1 MTIAHD
7 DVIRARLPLYITSQ
21 LSSTAA
27 TCFSAN
33 LLSAPLAS
41 CPGVFSAGLIVLINQ
56 SIKRPNM
63 TNMYLSPMMHA
74 CAGLLQLLVLLLTI
88 GGNLSAAN
96 HMTLGVDEEFRTSFQ
111 ESKVMDIPDPTD
123 IEFSP
128 DGNLMLVTTKVG
140 KLWAITNFANGDGD
154 NNSAQKTEVL
164 DISTRLCTNGERGL
178 GGVAFHPQFGRAN
191 HWVYLYYTFENDSDC
206 YADGELGKGPVNRLS
221 RLDMPAIASGE
232 NGDVTHSIDV
242 DSEVIYFET
251 PPLPKNH
258 HNSGDI
264 AFGKDGYLYVTVG
277 DGGTRTDENK
287 DGVPYPQ
294 ALDKLLG
301 KIVRLTDLGEIP
313 PDNPYTPSNG
323 HSNSARCSLTGGE
336 AEKAEIKC
344 QEIYASGLRNPWRFA
359 HDPNA
364 DEVRFFINDVGRKT
378 WERILDGEMGANYG
392 YPFREGPCEAT
403 EEKNCKPDARY
414 KDPAHWYKHDA
425 EDGGAVTGAA
435 WYPNDA
441 GWPESFA
448 GSYLYAEY
456 ASGGI
461 FRIKENTD
469 ECSFPKCDP
478 PISNFASSTQ
488 VLSGL
493 KKVVS
498 MAFGPYRDVRKA
510 LYVVSRGHTGNRG
523 NEGVF
528 RVAFTGEST
537 TMAQVESPEGSANIP
552 LAAVTNRGPAIAKAE
567 ASPQF
572 GFAPL
577 TVEFSALAL
586 DVDGD
591 DLVYSWD
598 FDGDGETDAKSPR
611 GMHVFKSSGTYE
623 AILTVKDGRG
633 GKETATVVIEVAN
646 TPPTPQIESPEDDFS
661 FNVGDKI
668 KLVGSAIDV
677 EDGDD
682 MPKLS
687 WEVIIHHKDHFHQ
700 FLPPTEGKKV
710 KFEAPAP
717 IDLSSASSSYLV
729 AKLTAKDSNGLSTTV
744 ERIIRPEIADVRIDS
759 EPSGLTIVANE
770 ESFVT
775 PAVIKSWSGQ
785 TLSLEPPK
793 YQILDGIEYAF
804 NEWTDGG
811 RRQSIKVSSSRSSGN
826 ALVAKFRRTSPFVDI
841 GKPADDSTF
850 AIGDVLALTG
860 DAKDASGEAL
870 SDESLSWEVKLYREE
885 NDDSAFETVL
895 KPTEGR
901 YVEKKISDIDVYSL
915 APELSR
921 LEVILTA
928 TDPSGATATKTVNL
942 RPRKIEVT
950 FNSSPVQGLYLR
962 IDGLKYTTPV
972 TLTTWE
978 NHIINVK
985 APSQHGPMYDD
996 DDDITENGIMYAF
1009 DSWSDGGDQTH
1020 DYVASSMGGEHNVIT
1035 ANFRPSVVW
1044 TNEIPKANNEE
1055 PLLQSMGPAASRENS
1070 RNEGIGMIV
1079 VSASVFII
1087 AASVCFWKISKTAR
1101 SRHALHFLA
1110 AQKNLSY
1117 LSGDAST
1124 AEGTPTPIG
1133 SPNRGSIIMDG
1144 FDLNDSFEESDDARA
1159 PSPTGSMKFGDDGYM
1174 RSADLSDISSSSPVP
1189 SRTDSLVKAL
1199 SFMRGDL
1206 V

>member
-1 MTIAHD
+1 
-7 DVIRARLPLYITSQ
+7 
-21 LSSTAA
+21 
-27 TCFSAN
+27 
-33 LLSAPLAS
+33 
-41 CPGVFSAGLIVLINQ
+41 
-56 SIKRPNM
+56 
-63 TNMYLSPMMHA
+63 
-74 CAGLLQLLVLLLTI
+74 
-88 GGNLSAAN
+88 
-96 HMTLGVDEEFRTSFQ
+96 MTLEVDDEFRASFQ

-123 IEFSP
+123 VEFSP
-128 DGNLMLVTTKVG
+128 DGKLMLVTTKLG
-140 KLWAITNFANGDGD
+140 KVWAITNFADDDN

-191 HWVYLYYTFENDSDC
+191 HWVYLYYTFAKDSDC
-206 YADGELGKGPVNRLS
+206 YADGELGKGPANRLS
-221 RLDMPAIASGE
+221 RFDMPAITSRKNEDALY
-232 NGDVTHSIDV
+232 SIDV
-242 DSEVIYFET
+242 DSEVVYFHT

-301 KIVRLTDLGEIP
+301 KIVRLSDMGEIP

-323 HSNSARCSLTGGE
+323 HSNSARCGLTGGE
-336 AEKAEIKC
+336 AKKADIKC
-344 QEIYASGLRNPWRFA
+344 QEIFASGLRNPWRFA

-364 DEVRFFINDVGRKT
+364 DGVRFFINDVGRKT

-403 EEKNCKPDARY
+403 EKKNCKPDARY

-441 GWPESFA
+441 GWPKSFA

-461 FRIKENTD
+461 FCIKENAD
-469 ECSFPKCDP
+469 GCSFPKCDP

-493 KKVVS
+493 KKIVS
-498 MAFGPYRDVRKA
+498 MAFGPHRDGQKA

-523 NEGVF
+523 DEGVF
-528 RVAFTGEST
+528 RVAFTGEKTPVVPVDLS
-537 TMAQVESPEGSANIP
+537 EGSVEIP
-552 LAAVTNRGPAIAKAE
+552 FATVANRGPTIAKAE
-567 ASPQF
+567 ASVQY

-577 TVEFSALAL
+577 AVDFSALAL

-591 DLVYSWD
+591 ALTYAWD
-598 FDGDGETDAKSPR
+598 FDGDGKTDAKSPQAT
-611 GMHVFKSSGTYE
+611 HTFKSAGTYE
-623 AILTVKDGRG
+623 AILAVEDGRG

-646 TPPTPQIESPEDDFS
+646 TPPKPKIESPEEDFS

-668 KLVGSAIDV
+668 KLIGSATDI

-687 WEVIIHHKDHFHQ
+687 WEVILHHKNHFHQ
-700 FLPPTEGKKV
+700 VLPPTEGEKV

-717 IDLSSASSSYLV
+717 IDLSSSSSSYLV
-729 AKLTAKDSNGLSTTV
+729 AKLTATDSHGLSTTV
-744 ERIIRPEIADVRIDS
+744 EQILLPEIVDIKVDS

-770 ESFVT
+770 ESFLT
-775 PAVIKSWSGQ
+775 PVAIKSWAGQ

-793 YQILDGIEYAF
+793 YQTLDGIEYAF
-804 NEWTDGG
+804 NSWSGG
-811 RRQSIKVSSSRSSGN
+811 GSRRQSIEVSSSRSSQDTLI
-826 ALVAKFRRTSPFVDI
+826 ARCRRTSPFVDI
-841 GKPADDSTF
+841 GKPANDSTF
-850 AIGDVLALTG
+850 AIGDVLHLIG
-860 DAKDASGEAL
+860 DARDASGEAL
-870 SDESLSWEVKLYREE
+870 PDENLRWEAKLYKEE
-885 NDDSAFETVL
+885 NDDLAFETLL
-895 KPTEGR
+895 KPTQGR
-901 YVEKKISDIDVYSL
+901 HVEKTISDIDTLSL
-915 APELSR
+915 PLAFSR

-928 TDPSGATATKTVNL
+928 TDASGATATKTVNL
-942 RPRKIEVT
+942 RPRKVEVT
-950 FNSSPVQGLYLR
+950 FNSSPVQGLSLR
-962 IDGLKYTTPV
+962 VDGQEFTTPH
-972 TLTTWE
+972 TITTWE

-1020 DYVASSMGGEHNVIT
+1020 DYVASSMHGDQNTVT
-1035 ANFRPSVVW
+1035 ANFRPAVVW
-1044 TNEIPKANNEE
+1044 TNEITTANNEE
-1055 PLLQSMGPAASRENS
+1055 PLSPSVGSAANRENS

-1079 VSASVFII
+1079 VSSTVFVI
-1087 AASVCFWKISKTAR
+1087 AASVCFWKKSKTAR

-1110 AQKNLSY
+1110 AQKNRSY
-1117 LSGDAST
+1117 LSGVVST
-1124 AEGTPTPIG
+1124 AKGTPTPIG
-1133 SPNRGSIIMDG
+1133 LPGRGSETIEG
-1144 FDLNDSFEESDDARA
+1144 NEGARA
-1159 PSPTGSMKFGDDGYM
+1159 PSPTGSLKFGDDDYTH
-1174 RSADLSDISSSSPVP
+1174 SADQCGKSSSTSVP
-1189 SRTDSLVKAL
+1189 SRADSPSSWIPL
-1199 SFMRGDL
+1199 
-1206 V
+1206 

>member
-1 MTIAHD
+1 
-7 DVIRARLPLYITSQ
+7 
-21 LSSTAA
+21 
-27 TCFSAN
+27 
-33 LLSAPLAS
+33 
-41 CPGVFSAGLIVLINQ
+41 
-56 SIKRPNM
+56 
-63 TNMYLSPMMHA
+63 
-74 CAGLLQLLVLLLTI
+74 
-88 GGNLSAAN
+88 
-96 HMTLGVDEEFRTSFQ
+96 
-111 ESKVMDIPDPTD
+111 
-123 IEFSP
+123 
-128 DGNLMLVTTKVG
+128 
-140 KLWAITNFANGDGD
+140 
-154 NNSAQKTEVL
+154 
-164 DISTRLCTNGERGL
+164 
-178 GGVAFHPQFGRAN
+178 
-191 HWVYLYYTFENDSDC
+191 
-206 YADGELGKGPVNRLS
+206 
-221 RLDMPAIASGE
+221 MPAIASGK
-232 NGDVTHSIDV
+232 NGVIDV
-242 DSEVIYFET
+242 NSEVVYFHT

-313 PDNPYTPSNG
+313 PDNPCTPTNG

-336 AEKAEIKC
+336 AEKPDIKC
-344 QEIYASGLRNPWRFA
+344 QEIYASCLRNPWRFA

-364 DEVRFFINDVGRKT
+364 DGVRFFINDVGRKT

-392 YPFREGPCEAT
+392 YPFREGPCLAT
-403 EEKNCKPDARY
+403 EEKNCEPDARY
-414 KDPAHWYKHDA
+414 KDPTHRYKHDA

-435 WYPNDA
+435 WYPNDS

-461 FRIKENTD
+461 FRIKENAD
-469 ECSFPKCDP
+469 GCSFPKCDP

-493 KKVVS
+493 KKIVS
-498 MAFGPYRDVRKA
+498 MAFGPHHYGRKA

-523 NEGVF
+523 DEGVF
-528 RVAFTGEST
+528 RVAFTGEKTPVVPADS
-537 TMAQVESPEGSANIP
+537 SEGSVEIP
-552 LAAVTNRGPAIAKAE
+552 FATVANRGPTIANAE
-567 ASPQF
+567 ASVQY

-577 TVEFSALAL
+577 TVDFSALAL

-591 DLVYSWD
+591 ALTYAWD
-598 FDGDGETDAKSPR
+598 FDGDGERDAKSPQAT
-611 GMHVFKSSGTYE
+611 HTFKSAGTYE

-646 TPPTPQIESPEDDFS
+646 TPPRPRIDSPEEDFM
-661 FNVGDKI
+661 FNVGYKI
-668 KLVGSAIDV
+668 IGSAIDA

-687 WEVIIHHKDHFHQ
+687 WEVILHHKDHFHQ
-700 FLPPTEGKKV
+700 VLPPTEGKKV

-717 IDLSSASSSYLV
+717 IDLSSASSSYLI
-729 AKLTAKDSNGLSTTV
+729 AKLTATDSHGLSKTI
-744 ERIIRPEIADVRIDS
+744 EQIILPEIADIKVDS

-775 PAVIKSWSGQ
+775 PAVIKSWAGQ

-793 YQILDGIEYAF
+793 YQTLDGIEYAF
-804 NEWTDGG
+804 NTWSDGG
-811 RRQSIKVSSSRSSGN
+811 SRRQSIEVPSSRSSQD
-826 ALVAKFRRTSPFVDI
+826 ALIAQFRRTSPFVDI

-850 AIGDVLALTG
+850 AIGDVLDLIG
-860 DAKDASGEAL
+860 DARDASGEAL
-870 SDESLSWEVKLYREE
+870 PDESLRWEVKLYKEE
-885 NDDSAFETVL
+885 SDDSAFETFL
-895 KPTEGR
+895 QPTEGR
-901 YVEKKISDIDVYSL
+901 HVEKEISDIDIQSSPL
-915 APELSR
+915 AISR

-928 TDPSGATATKTVNL
+928 TDSSGATATKKVNL
-942 RPRKIEVT
+942 LPRKVEVT

-962 IDGLKYTTPV
+962 LDGQKYITPV
-972 TLTTWE
+972 TITTWE

-996 DDDITENGIMYAF
+996 DIAENGIMYAF

-1020 DYVASSMGGEHNVIT
+1020 DYVASSMDGEHNIVL
-1035 ANFRPSVVW
+1035 ANFKPSVVW
-1044 TNEIPKANNEE
+1044 TNEITETNNEE
-1055 PLLQSMGPAASRENS
+1055 PLPQSVGQNS

-1087 AASVCFWKISKTAR
+1087 AASVCLWKKSKTAR
-1101 SRHALHFLA
+1101 SRHTLHFLA

-1117 LSGDAST
+1117 FSGDAST

-1133 SPNRGSIIMDG
+1133 SPDRGSLTIDG
-1144 FDLNDSFEESDDARA
+1144 FDLDDSFEENEDARA
-1159 PSPTGSMKFGDDGYM
+1159 PSPTGSLKFGDDGHDV
-1174 RSADLSDISSSSPVP
+1174 RPADQSGIIGSSSVP
-1189 SRTDSLVKAL
+1189 LRTDSLVKAL

>member
-1 MTIAHD
+1 MT
-7 DVIRARLPLYITSQ
+7 YSY
-21 LSSTAA
+21 S
-27 TCFSAN
+27 
-33 LLSAPLAS
+33 
-41 CPGVFSAGLIVLINQ
+41 
-56 SIKRPNM
+56 
-63 TNMYLSPMMHA
+63 YLSPMMRT
-74 CAGLLQLLVLLLTI
+74 CAGLGRLRLLTLLLAI
-88 GGNLSAAN
+88 GANLSTAN

-128 DGNLMLVTTKVG
+128 DGNLMLVTTKLG
-140 KLWAITNFANGDGD
+140 KVWAITNFANDDGD

-164 DISTRLCTNGERGL
+164 DISNRLCTNGERGL
-178 GGVAFHPQFGRAN
+178 GGVAFHPKFGRAN

-221 RLDMPAIASGE
+221 RFDMPAIVSGK
-232 NGDVTHSIDV
+232 NDHLAYNIDV
-242 DSEVIYFET
+242 NREVVYFET

-364 DEVRFFINDVGRKT
+364 DGVRFFINDVGRKT
-378 WERILDGEMGANYG
+378 WERILHGEAGANYG

-469 ECSFPKCDP
+469 GCSFPKCDP
-478 PISNFASSTQ
+478 PTSNFASSTQ

-493 KKVVS
+493 KKIVS
-498 MAFGPYRDVRKA
+498 MAFGPHRDGRKA

-523 NEGVF
+523 DEGVF
-528 RVAFTGEST
+528 RVAFSGEST
-537 TMAQVESPEGSANIP
+537 TMAPVESPEGSPNIP
-552 LAAVTNRGPAIAKAE
+552 FAAVTNRGPAIAKAE

-577 TVEFSALAL
+577 TVDFSALAL
-586 DVDGD
+586 DIDGD
-591 DLVYSWD
+591 ALVYAWD
-598 FDGDGETDAKSPR
+598 CDGDGKTDAKSPKAT
-611 GMHVFKSSGTYE
+611 HTFKSAGTYE
-623 AILTVKDGRG
+623 AILKVKDGRG
-633 GKETATVVIEVAN
+633 GKESATVVIEVAN
-646 TPPTPQIESPEDDFS
+646 APPRPRIDSPEEDFS

-677 EDGDD
+677 DDGDD

-687 WEVIIHHKDHFHQ
+687 WEVILHHKDHFHQ
-700 FLPPTEGKKV
+700 VLSPTEGEKV

-729 AKLTAKDSNGLSTTV
+729 AKLTATDSHGLSTTI
-744 ERIIRPEIADVRIDS
+744 EQIIMPEIADIKVDS
-759 EPSGLTIVANE
+759 EPSGLTIVANK
-770 ESFVT
+770 ESFTT
-775 PAVIKSWSGQ
+775 PAVLKSWAGQ

-793 YQILDGIEYAF
+793 YQTLGGIEYAF
-804 NEWTDGG
+804 SEWTDGG
-811 RRQSIKVSSSRSSGN
+811 SDRKSIEVTSSPLLQD
-826 ALVAKFRRTSPFVDI
+826 AFIAQFRRTSPFVDI

-850 AIGDVLALTG
+850 AIGDVLDLIG

-870 SDESLSWEVKLYREE
+870 PDENLRWEVKLYREE

-901 YVEKKISDIDVYSL
+901 YVEKTISDVGAYSL
-915 APELSR
+915 EPELSR

-928 TDPSGATATKTVNL
+928 TDPSGATATKKVNL

-962 IDGLKYTTPV
+962 LNGQRYITPV

-978 NHIINVK
+978 NNNINVK

-996 DDDITENGIMYAF
+996 DDDITENGIMYTF

-1020 DYVASSMGGEHNVIT
+1020 DYVASSMGGEQNIVT
-1035 ANFRPSVVW
+1035 ANFRPAVVW
-1044 TNEIPKANNEE
+1044 TNEITKAFED
-1055 PLLQSMGPAASRENS
+1055 PLPQSVGPEGNGENS
-1070 RNEGIGMIV
+1070 RDEGIGMIV

-1087 AASVCFWKISKTAR
+1087 AASVYFWKKCKTAR
-1101 SRHALHFLA
+1101 SRHALHFLV
-1110 AQKNLSY
+1110 AQKSRSY

-1124 AEGTPTPIG
+1124 AEVTPTPIG
-1133 SPNRGSIIMDG
+1133 SPNLGSITMDG
-1144 FDLNDSFEESDDARA
+1144 FDLDDSFEESDDARA

-1174 RSADLSDISSSSPVP
+1174 RSADQSDISSSSPVP
-1189 SRTDSLVKAL
+1189 SRTDSHVKAL
-1199 SFMRGDL
+1199 SLMRGDL